1 MQRSWLRIL
10 VCAFVVVAAL
20 AGAGM
25 SASAAPASHPC
36 AQMAV
41 GDSSHPSHGDHGST
55 PRRCDSLVC
64 GAVQLTPVVIVGE
77 AIEVYVSRVPQP
89 RDDDARLDLT
99 GPPDLRPP
107 IS

>member
-20 AGAGM
+20 AAAGM
-25 SASAAPASHPC
+25 SASAAPANHPC
-36 AQMAV
+36 AEMAV
-41 GDSSHPSHGDHGST
+41 GNSSHHSHGDHGSP

-64 GAVQLTPVVIVGE
+64 GAVQLTPVVFGE
-77 AIEVYVSRVPQP
+77 AIEVYVSRVLQP